1 MSLSGN
7 SGGTR
12 PDIEGQM
19 RIIPRSTGAL
29 DRFKAR
35 PRVALILAIYARQ
48 REDGVRHLSAAVTY
62 YLFLSVFPALILGLS
77 ALGYYLNRQG
87 LDEVQRMVNDLVGDI
102 PGMGPILERNLESIE
117 DLWPSLGLIALVGI
131 LWTGSGGVNAVRD
144 SLLRIFRERTQGNIA
159 VNRGRALLV
168 IAVGAPL
175 LLVSIGATVWAT
187 SSGEGRGRAVSWV
200 ITIAASLAALALN
213 TFAFGI
219 VYRMLV
225 PDSVAAPSDHWPG
238 ALLSGVA
245 LTALTLLGS
254 AYTQRVVVGAT
265 AIWGALAGLIG
276 ALIILNLG
284 AKAFLY
290 GAELTAFRLEQRTER
305 GSRST

>member
-1 MSLSGN
+1 MSLKQ
-7 SGGTR
+7 TTK
-12 PDIEGQM
+12 DK
-19 RIIPRSTGAL
+19 L

-35 PRVALILAIYARQ
+35 PIVALALAIYARQ

-77 ALGYYLNRQG
+77 ALGYYLKRQG

-102 PGMGPILERNLESIE
+102 PGLGPILERNLESIE

-144 SLLRIFRERTQGNIA
+144 SLLRIFGARTGGNIA

-168 IAVGAPL
+168 IFVGAPL

-187 SSGEGRGRAVSWV
+187 SSGSSRGQVASWL
-200 ITIAASLAALALN
+200 ITIAASLGALAMN
-213 TFAFGI
+213 TLAFGI
-219 VYRMLV
+219 IYRLLV
-225 PDSVAAPSDHWPG
+225 PDSVAAPRDHWPG

-245 LTALTLLGS
+245 LTVLTLLGS

-290 GAELTAFRLEQRTER
+290 GAELTAFRLDQLRD
-305 GSRST
+305 